1 MRTTGFGAPGVI
13 GLAIALALAPPPARA
28 DGEATPAPPRIYHIP
43 QQLLTDGFRA
53 AHPDMDYR
61 MRGIALD
68 KRKNPASAAKEYR
81 RAAYYGDKP
90 SQARLGEMYWNG
102 QGVGQDPV
110 QGFLW
115 MALAAER
122 GQREF
127 TLLKLY
133 YWQHLDAGQQAHARE
148 QAPGMEE
155 EYGDKAALHRLG
167 VVMRREL
174 RRGTSSLLGYNAS
187 AGPLWMSNG
196 LDPELYY
203 SETFWKPE
211 QYVELRDRIFEQHYQ
226 GRVDVGDVEQLPDAA
241 KPPPGD

>member
-1 MRTTGFGAPGVI
+1 MRATGFLAPGVI
-13 GLAIALALAPPPARA
+13 GLALALALAAPPARA
-28 DGEATPAPPRIYHIP
+28 DGEAAPAPPRIYHIP
-43 QQLLTDGFRA
+43 EQLLTDGFLA

-61 MRGIALD
+61 LRGVELD

-81 RAAYYGDKP
+81 RAAFYGDKP

-102 QGVGQDPV
+102 EGVAKDPV

-127 TLLKLY
+127 SLLKLY
-133 YWQHLDAGQQAHARE
+133 YWQHLDAAQQARARE
-148 QAPGMEE
+148 QAPGMEQ
-155 EYGDKAALHRLG
+155 EYGDKAALQRLG

-174 RRGTSSLLGYNAS
+174 RRGTGGLLGYNAA

-203 SETFWKPE
+203 SDTFWKPE

-226 GRVDVGDVEQLPDAA
+226 GRVDVGDVEQLPAA
-241 KPPPGD
+241 PAPRPGD